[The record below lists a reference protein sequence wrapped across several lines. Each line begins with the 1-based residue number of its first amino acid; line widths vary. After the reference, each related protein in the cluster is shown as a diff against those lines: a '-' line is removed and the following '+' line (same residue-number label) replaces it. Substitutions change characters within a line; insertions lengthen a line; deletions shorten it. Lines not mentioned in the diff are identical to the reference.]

1 MKPDR
6 ILQLLSTTARG
17 VGGDYGAVVA
27 QLFDAVG
34 ELVATRGV
42 DDAIAQ
48 IRGLVE
54 NPPRKADLTRMEEAL
69 RRREASEPDES

>member
-17 VGGDYGAVVA
+17 VGGNYGAVVA

-42 DDAIAQ
+42 DDAIVQ
-48 IRGLVE
+48 IRELIE
-54 NPPRKADLTRMEEAL
+54 NPPRKADLERMEEAL
-69 RRREASEPDES
+69 RRREETEED